1 MLYLGWVRRKGAGRN
16 GFLGKPFDLVLNR
29 VGFISAYHSS
39 VFRVH
44 AVRLVSVGWLVV
56 CSPPARGVP
65 QPTLLERKSYLGD
78 RRLVHGIVR
87 YRRRSSGCLAIVL
100 ITYDKLSFTRDE
112 KCQSLCSS
120 SPVLTSRDRIEC

>member
-1 MLYLGWVRRKGAGRN
+1 MYRSSVLYLGWVRRKGAGRN

-44 AVRLVSVGWLVV
+44 TVRLVSMDWLVV
-56 CSPPARGVP
+56 CSPPTRSISK
-65 QPTLLERKSYLGD
+65 PTLLERKSHLGA

-87 YRRRSSGCLAIVL
+87 FRRRS
-100 ITYDKLSFTRDE
+100 
-112 KCQSLCSS
+112 
-120 SPVLTSRDRIEC
+120 